1 MAPVVVGNASRA
13 LSHARQ
19 AVEVQVIFECVALRD
34 RRRERK
40 TPLAAV
46 EGVYSTVQ

>member
-1 MAPVVVGNASRA
+1 MVVGNASRA

-19 AVEVQVIFECVALRD
+19 TVEVQVIFECVALRD

-40 TPLAAV
+40 APLAAV